1 MSIKIGNHAEAAAP
15 TQAVGAASQKQ
26 AAPAKQ
32 AEATAPA
39 IGHQPES
46 STQVS
51 LSSAASLNGAGSANG
66 DFDAE
71 KVARISEAIQNGT
84 FKVNHEAIADK
95 LIANAQE
102 VLGKVA
108 G

>member
-15 TQAVGAASQKQ
+15 TSAVGAASQKQ

-32 AEATAPA
+32 AEGAAPA
-39 IGHQPES
+39 IGQPES

>member
-26 AAPAKQ
+26 AAPARP
-32 AEATAPA
+32 AEGVAPA
-39 IGHQPES
+39 IGQPES

-51 LSSAASLNGAGSANG
+51 LSSAAALNGAGSANG